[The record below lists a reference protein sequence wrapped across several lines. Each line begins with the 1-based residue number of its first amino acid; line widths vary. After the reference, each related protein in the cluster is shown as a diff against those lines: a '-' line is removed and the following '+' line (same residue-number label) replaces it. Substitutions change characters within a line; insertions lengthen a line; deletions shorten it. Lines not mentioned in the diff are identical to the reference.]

1 MYQYK
6 MLLKYIDQVI
16 RGDQSDAVVDCAS
29 AKTLKLSE
37 SSYVKARTMT
47 ILVRPCLRFCV
58 MIRHI
63 QRLVN
68 ATYIGSKAITWL
80 ALSNNYFYPNSARP
94 LSMSKKRSTTGLKS
108 AKAVKN

>member
-1 MYQYK
+1 MHQYK
-6 MLLKYIDQVI
+6 MLLKYIDPVMH
-16 RGDQSDAVVDCAS
+16 GDQSDAVVDCAS

-47 ILVRPCLRFCV
+47 MLVRPCLRSCV

-68 ATYIGSKAITWL
+68 ATYIGFKAI
-80 ALSNNYFYPNSARP
+80 S
-94 LSMSKKRSTTGLKS
+94 
-108 AKAVKN
+108 